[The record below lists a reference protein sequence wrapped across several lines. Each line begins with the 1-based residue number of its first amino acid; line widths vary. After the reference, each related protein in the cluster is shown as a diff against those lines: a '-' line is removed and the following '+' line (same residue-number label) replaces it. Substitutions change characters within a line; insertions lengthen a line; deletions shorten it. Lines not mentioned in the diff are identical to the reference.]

1 MNILGKSFLQ
11 FYMCYPAYILH
22 VLNYYIVFYINIC
35 RFSTSRPVFDINN
48 MFGEEDLLGIS
59 KFMTAAAAIFNFS
72 KYAFLIEQ
80 LRSIADSQ
88 HTHQI

>member
-1 MNILGKSFLQ
+1 
-11 FYMCYPAYILH
+11 MCYPAYILH

-59 KFMTAAAAIFNFS
+59 LHSSCTI
-72 KYAFLIEQ
+72 
-80 LRSIADSQ
+80 D
-88 HTHQI
+88 H

>member
-1 MNILGKSFLQ
+1 
-11 FYMCYPAYILH
+11 MCYPAYILH

-59 KFMTAAAAIFNFS
+59 LNSSCTIDHSLNFQ
-72 KYAFLIEQ
+72 IT
-80 LRSIADSQ
+80 RSIMAYRWKVGSIAK
-88 HTHQI
+88 T